1 MRDMLNLVSL
11 ESCNKQNRATCTQ
24 PLHKIAHDT
33 KYLYNCIYERI
44 HSKYN

>member
-24 PLHKIAHDT
+24 PLQV
-33 KYLYNCIYERI
+33 LYMAL
-44 HSKYN
+44 

>member
-24 PLHKIAHDT
+24 PLQCCTWHCKYSKIA
-33 KYLYNCIYERI
+33 R
-44 HSKYN
+44 